1 MNNQSFPE
9 NNKNTQNVR
18 ITNKRYT
25 ELQNTLGNRVVTRY
39 NQIVLGGD
47 SGFDKILETL
57 GACRGE
63 VGLVKSLTV
72 IVANDSNYSLA
83 A

>member
-1 MNNQSFPE
+1 MTNNG
-9 NNKNTQNVR
+9 R
-18 ITNKRYT
+18 ITN
-25 ELQNTLGNRVVTRY
+25 NRLVMCFLSLLKQDMTRY

-57 GACRGE
+57 GACRGA
-63 VGLVKSLTV
+63 VGLVKSRTV